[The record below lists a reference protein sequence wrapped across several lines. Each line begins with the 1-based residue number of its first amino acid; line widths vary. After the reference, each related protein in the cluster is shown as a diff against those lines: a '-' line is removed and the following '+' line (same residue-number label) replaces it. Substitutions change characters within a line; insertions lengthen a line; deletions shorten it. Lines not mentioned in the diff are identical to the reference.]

1 MATSTIQ
8 SITATSST
16 WTEVFTAS
24 GVTSGSNIVI
34 QNTGSSGVLI
44 QTNTSNTPPTDNSGW
59 ALAPFAAVE
68 VTAESYVF
76 IKSGGAECLVHVEVE

>member
-8 SITATSST
+8 SITATSSA

-59 ALAPFAAVE
+59 ALAPFAAVK

-76 IKSGGAECLVHVEVE
+76 IKSGGSDCLIHVEVA

>member
-1 MATSTIQ
+1 MATSTIK

-44 QTNTSNTPPTDNSGW
+44 HTNTSNTPPTDNSGW
-59 ALAPFAAVE
+59 ALAPFAAVN

-76 IKSGGAECLVHVEVE
+76 IKSGGAECLVHVEVA

>member
-59 ALAPFAAVE
+59 ALAPFAAVN